1 MTVPNRGSQGK
12 ESEGRCAE
20 SKALRT
26 GKRKRDVPEDMRD
39 QTCQEGARRGEAIT
53 RASKGTDT
61 EVGMMVCSTPRE
73 HEKQRKGGK
82 RAKRSS
88 EDRSTST
95 HSESKI
101 DIRGKPTEGKPGKG
115 KVGTRR
121 RAERGDGR
129 TEGGTHAARV
139 RRNSRC
145 VRSDRGLDRG
155 TYAAEREGRYE
166 HRIWWIG
173 WKDWI
178 YSE

>member
-1 MTVPNRGSQGK
+1 
-12 ESEGRCAE
+12 
-20 SKALRT
+20 
-26 GKRKRDVPEDMRD
+26 
-39 QTCQEGARRGEAIT
+39 
-53 RASKGTDT
+53 
-61 EVGMMVCSTPRE
+61 MVCSTPRE

-115 KVGTRR
+115 KVGMRR

-155 TYAAEREGRYE
+155 TYAAEREGKYE
-166 HRIWWIG
+166 HRTWWIGWSRRFRDKYRIWWIG
-173 WKDWI
+173 WKEWI
-178 YSE
+178 YSEWRITSSDNFGTYRRMCGFGGGECRSVNRTLREKYKNNVSNLITHN